1 MADTLDSQAAAFA
14 RLLKLSG
21 DPDAA
26 FRSAVAL
33 ADGLFPHQIEGVAFL
48 LGRRRAILADDMGL
62 GKTRQA
68 IISLRHLTPGGAR
81 LVVCPA
87 SVKRNW
93 AREIAVVAPDASILV
108 IEGTAPMAPTAEWV
122 GIEWIIINY
131 DILGRHL
138 DALLHV
144 PWAAIV
150 FDEAHYLKNH
160 TSARSKLSRQ
170 LTAAAAAAT
179 PALAVQLLTGTPLTS
194 RPRDL
199 FVLLQLAAHP
209 LGRSFLS
216 FAKRY
221 CAAEK
226 GEYGWK
232 TGGASNIEELT
243 VQLHGIM
250 LRRSKDEVL
259 ALPPKLR
266 AWLPVEV
273 PSGTGARAIKKVF
286 ELLAGKD
293 SRPVASRDEALR
305 RRGKLLAFLIEAR
318 QALAIAKAPA
328 TLDFV
333 RGAIDQ
339 GEKAIVF
346 SCFDAPIQRLSKE
359 LGALAVVVTGKTPA
373 AMRQALVDRFQSDD
387 DVRVFVANI
396 IAGGTGLNL
405 TAATQVIF
413 NDLDWVPTNH
423 WQAEDRAYRIGQTR
437 TVNVTYFIAR
447 DTIDDFVQTVLE
459 TKASLVN
466 AIVEGE
472 ALAPGASGDVLD
484 ELQRVLHS
492 ISLGGEIAAEHSDDD
507 AVISELLR
515 RASDEFRSL
524 HRDEPD
530 RPAAIQGEREVHALA
545 RVLEALVNVLSGP
558 SARRC
563 RISSESH
570 QGVHYDVVV
579 VDADVTCS
587 CPGFEYRGQCRHAR
601 DVKAALAAGEPVP
614 TRYSEVSHDH
624 AGDSQRRTSQ

>member
-1 MADTLDSQAAAFA
+1 VADSLDSQAAAFA
-14 RLLKLSG
+14 QLLKLSG
-21 DPDAA
+21 DPDTA

-68 IISLRHLTPGGAR
+68 IVSLRHITPGGRR

-93 AREIAVVAPDASILV
+93 AREISLVSPDAPTLIV
-108 IEGTAPMAPTAEWV
+108 DGTSPVSPAAEWV
-122 GIEWIIINY
+122 IINY
-131 DILGRHL
+131 DILARHV
-138 DALLHV
+138 DDLLTV
-144 PWAAIV
+144 PWAALV

-170 LTAAAAAAT
+170 LTATAAAAT
-179 PALAVQLLTGTPLTS
+179 PALVVQLLTGTPLTS

-243 VQLHGIM
+243 VQLHGVM
-250 LRRSKDEVL
+250 LRRTKDDVL

-266 AWLPVEV
+266 SWLPVEV

-318 QALAIAKAPA
+318 QELAIAKAPA

-339 GEKAIVF
+339 GEKVIVF
-346 SCFDAPIQRLSKE
+346 SCFEDPIQKLAKE
-359 LGALAVVVTGKTPA
+359 LGAQAVVVTGKTPA
-373 AMRQALVDRFQSDD
+373 AMRQTLVDRFQNDD
-387 DVRVFVANI
+387 DVRVLVANI
-396 IAGGTGLNL
+396 IAGGTGFNL
-405 TAATQVIF
+405 TAATQVVF

-437 TVNVTYFIAR
+437 TVNVTYFVAK
-447 DTIDDFVQTVLE
+447 DTIDDFVQAVLE
-459 TKASLVN
+459 TKAALVT

-472 ALAPGASGDVLD
+472 ALAPGSSGDVLD
-484 ELQRVLHS
+484 ELQRALHT
-492 ISLGGEIAAEHSDDD
+492 ISGGGDVAAGQGDDNE
-507 AVISELLR
+507 VISQLLR
-515 RASDEFRSL
+515 RASDEFRQM
-524 HRDEPD
+524 HRDDPH
-530 RPAAIQGEREVHALA
+530 RPAPIRGEREVQ
-545 RVLEALVNVLSGP
+545 ALVRALDALVKVLSGP
-558 SARRC
+558 SARRF
-563 RISSESH
+563 RISSSSH
-570 QGVHYDVVV
+570 TGVDYEVVV

-601 DVKAALAAGEPVP
+601 DVKTAIASGEPVP
-614 TRYSEVSHDH
+614 ARYTEMSPLE
-624 AGDSQRRTSQ
+624 RRPSG